1 MAGSQKLSYYH
12 TLSPLE
18 KERKQI
24 AARYY
29 NARLRFT
36 RAIADA
42 TTEPCKLVELKA
54 LFDKHA
60 KEFAELNHARHA
72 RLNKCRIEIAK
83 PLDAPTNFIVNFN

>member
-1 MAGSQKLSYYH
+1 
-12 TLSPLE
+12 
-18 KERKQI
+18 
-24 AARYY
+24 
-29 NARLRFT
+29 
-36 RAIADA
+36 
-42 TTEPCKLVELKA
+42 VELKA